1 MCYSVQT
8 AWLKR
13 FWKRHLL
20 DLYCQRVHTQHAP
33 LVDTQ
38 ELVGRLQS
46 LPQHWGHVM
55 GVCKPTGHDD
65 VIKWNHFP
73 HYWPF
78 VRGNSPV
85 TGEFPAQRPVTRNFD
100 VFFDLRLNGWVN
112 SRGACDLR
120 RHRAHYDVTV
130 MGHLWLDD
138 VRIWK
143 RFSHCWP
150 FVWRFLD
157 SLKRANNAELWLL
170 IIWSI
175 C

>member
-1 MCYSVQT
+1 MLHCSDSLAQKI
-8 AWLKR
+8 LKEA
-13 FWKRHLL
+13 FTWPLL
-20 DLYCQRVHTQHAP
+20 SESTYPACSIGGHTGAGWPLAVAP
-33 LVDTQ
+33 PTMRTRN
-38 ELVGRLQS
+38 GRLQTNRAWWRH
-46 LPQHWGHVM
+46 QM
-55 GVCKPTGHDD
+55 E
-65 VIKWNHFP
+65 
-73 HYWPF
+73 PF
-78 VRGNSPV
+78 STLLTLCAGNSPV

-130 MGHLWLDD
+130 TGHLWLDD

-143 RFSHCWP
+143 RFPHCWP